1 MTELD
6 ELRKEIEEITIQ
18 MLSNLKTRTDI
29 AEKIGRI
36 KSEQGMSVSNESRE
50 DDLRELVKSQCKK
63 IDFDEAQIL
72 YIKILLMN
80 AKKEGT

>member
-1 MTELD
+1 
-6 ELRKEIEEITIQ
+6 

-63 IDFDEAQIL
+63 IDFDENTGMKFL
-72 YIKILLMN
+72 NFL
-80 AKKEGT
+80 